1 MEIAEQK
8 DERSRVTAYGGD
20 VFTLADRLPSNNR
33 LMHHEHQGYS
43 PDDPPR
49 IYLKNCG
56 YPGAAFS
63 RSVGDAL
70 AGKAILF
77 I

>member
-1 MEIAEQK
+1 
-8 DERSRVTAYGGD
+8 
-20 VFTLADRLPSNNR
+20 
-33 LMHHEHQGYS
+33 MHHDHQSYS
-43 PDDPPR
+43 LDDPPR

-70 AGKAILF
+70 AGGNRLLI
-77 I
+77 

>member
-1 MEIAEQK
+1 MCSYSEK
-8 DERSRVTAYGGD
+8 SPTRSN
-20 VFTLADRLPSNNR
+20 LNN
-33 LMHHEHQGYS
+33 MNMNSMTFS

-63 RSVGDAL
+63 RSVGDCI
-70 AGKAILF
+70 AGIVYNVL
-77 I
+77 